1 MTRMRAEL
9 VDLLRTVDAAT
20 LGERI
25 KTQRI
30 RAGLTQ
36 TQVAGEQVSV
46 GYISRIENGQ
56 RRPDIALLS
65 GIAERL
71 AVSVEELINGV
82 TPDRLAEL
90 QVMLDHAELHL
101 ATGASSQALE
111 VVTGVLNDPAIAGLE
126 ELRRSAGYVRAGAL
140 EATGDLQSAIITLE
154 DLAENSPHDLRWID
168 GLSAL
173 CRCYRDSGE
182 LGRAIEVGGQA
193 IRRVEEIGLDGVDEA
208 IRLSLSVAAAYH
220 EQGDVDYAARL
231 CRRAVDRADAL
242 ASPVAK
248 AMAYWNSSAIE
259 SMRGDTA
266 AALPLAR
273 RALAIIEAADDARNV
288 ARLRTQLGIL
298 QLQVDPPQA
307 QESLDTLTHAARE
320 LSTTGAG
327 FSDLADNL
335 LAQARARFLLGDVEG
350 ARQGAVEAARPIRE
364 SMPLLAADASS
375 LLGQICLHEGATEQ
389 ARDQFQQAVLHLS
402 GAGADRA
409 AAQLWFEL
417 AGLLESV
424 GDSTGALDAYRRAAA
439 ATGLTTPTSRQRT
452 PTKTQ

>member
-1 MTRMRAEL
+1 MRAEL
-9 VDLLRTVDAAT
+9 VDLLHTVNAAT

-71 AVSVEELINGV
+71 DVSVEELINGI

-101 ATGASSQALE
+101 ATGACAQALE
-111 VVTGVLNDPAIAGLE
+111 VVTGVLDDPAIAGLD

-154 DLAENSPHDLRWID
+154 DLAETSPHDLRWID

-248 AMAYWNSSAIE
+248 AMAYWNSSTIE
-259 SMRGDTA
+259 LMRGDA
-266 AALPLAR
+266 ATALPLAR
-273 RALAIIEAADDARNV
+273 RALDVIEASDDAINM
-288 ARLRTQLGIL
+288 ARLRTQLGTL
-298 QLQVDPPQA
+298 QLLVNPSQA
-307 QESLDTLTHAARE
+307 QEALDILTSAAAE
-320 LSTTGAG
+320 LATTGAG
-327 FSDLADNL
+327 LAACADNN
-335 LAQARARFLLGDVEG
+335 LAQARARFLLGDYEG
-350 ARQGAVEAARPIRE
+350 ARDGAARAGE
-364 SMPLLAADASS
+364 SVGDSMPLLAADASV
-375 LLGQICLHEGATEQ
+375 LQGQISLQESALDT
-389 ARDQFQQAVLHLS
+389 ARNHFQRAVLQLS

-417 AGLLESV
+417 AGSLELV
-424 GDSTGALDAYRRAAA
+424 GDASGALDAYRRAAA
-439 ATGLTTPTSRQRT
+439 ATGLVAPITHQAPSLH
-452 PTKTQ
+452 P